1 MLAPSK
7 AYWLPFWP
15 IYLLASAVHT
25 MKARGDDD
33 DAKTATTATTA
44 TTRCGKRM
52 RTRMMNNEGL
62 DDENED

>member
-1 MLAPSK
+1 MVPI
-7 AYWLPFWP
+7 WP
-15 IYLLASAVHT
+15 IHPPASAVHT

-44 TTRCGKRM
+44 TTRFGT

-62 DDENED
+62 DDENEDEDDG